1 LVVNRRGGDVEVG
14 KVKAMC
20 KFIQQKVF
28 PLMTDERAIAL
39 GGKQEVLAAIT
50 EENLALFVE
59 S

>member
-1 LVVNRRGGDVEVG
+1 VNRRGGDVEVG